1 MYSTF
6 DRIIDDEEF
15 REEMFNKVVPEKRGK
30 ARELFKILSSPKT
43 SLKKNQEN
51 FNFNKRQVKFKI
63 ELNLLHCHI
72 YIINK

>member
-51 FNFNKRQVKFKI
+51 FNFNKTSQDMR
-63 ELNLLHCHI
+63 LPDPANLYLASL
-72 YIINK
+72 